1 MQNNKCSKFHHFTMH
16 NLNAKVKVG
25 VIVVF
30 KISFAV
36 INMKFSY
43 SVLAFLLIG
52 LHLLLTG

>member
-1 MQNNKCSKFHHFTMH
+1 MQNKCSKFHHFTMH